1 MHKMARGYELL
12 SDLYKDA
19 SGSRPT
25 AGYMAWFE
33 DLSAA
38 EKEREWESLC
48 RRVDESI
55 VEERDYHA
63 ARLVAFTAHIQSL
76 MAQFSIDMHT
86 ALRWDMEAN
95 DADVLGALEVHGD
108 ASQEIEHYLYCQG
121 IDFKDMLQFTRII
134 NEAYELV

>member
-1 MHKMARGYELL
+1 MARGYELL
-12 SDLYKDA
+12 SDLHKDA
-19 SGSRPT
+19 RGSRPT
-25 AGYMAWFE
+25 AGYMEWFE
-33 DLSAA
+33 DLSEA

-63 ARLVAFTAHIQSL
+63 ARLVDFTAHIQSL
-76 MAQFSIDMHT
+76 MAQFSIDQHT

-95 DADVLGALEVHGD
+95 DADVAGALEAHGD

-121 IDFKDMLQFTRII
+121 IDFKDMLPFTRLI
-134 NEAYELV
+134 NEAYGLV